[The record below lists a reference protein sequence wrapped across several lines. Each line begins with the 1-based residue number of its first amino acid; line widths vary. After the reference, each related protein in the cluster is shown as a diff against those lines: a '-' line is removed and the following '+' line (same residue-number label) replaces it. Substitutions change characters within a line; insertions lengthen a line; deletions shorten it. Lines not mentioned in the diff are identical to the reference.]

1 VVNLVRR
8 SAQFWLPV
16 LVSFVAVLSF
26 VQFAGADNEQPL
38 VLAESVLDN
47 QKNLNVDTLKS
58 AQNEIKNLHVVSSD
72 LVRGAQP
79 SYKGLTLLKK
89 AGVKTIVNL
98 RNEEKWIRS
107 ERILSEKLGLKYV
120 SIPLNS
126 FKAIPQ
132 EAIDEFLRHALG
144 PTSQPIFVHC
154 MLGEDRTGLM
164 CASYRMHR
172 DRWPTQKAF
181 DEAVSLGFKPF
192 LIPLVRAIWN
202 YGQLLGHQEPM
213 PTMAYFYDDIKQRI
227 DSKIGPVVGSKW
239 KM

>member
-1 VVNLVRR
+1 MFNLVRR
-8 SAQFWLPV
+8 NAQFWLPI
-16 LVSFVAVLSF
+16 LLSFVATLSF
-26 VQFAGADNEQPL
+26 IQFAGAANNQPL
-38 VLAESVLDN
+38 ILPGSILAN
-47 QKNLNVDTLKS
+47 QQKIDVKS
-58 AQNEIKNLHVVSSD
+58 LETAQSEIKNLHVVSED
-72 LVRGAQP
+72 LLRGAQP

-107 ERILSEKLGLKYV
+107 ERVLAEKLGFKYV

-132 EAIDEFLRHALG
+132 QAIDEFLRHALG

-181 DEAVSLGFKPF
+181 DEAISLGFKPF
-192 LIPLVRAIWN
+192 LLPLVRAIWN
-202 YGQLLGHQEPM
+202 YGQMLGYQDPM
-213 PTMAYFYDDIKQRI
+213 PSMAYFYDDIKQRI
-227 DSKIGPVVGSKW
+227 NSKIGPVLSSR
-239 KM
+239 